1 MANVTKAVLWIA
13 AERPNGAPGVS
24 FTAIGAIL
32 FAPRADQ
39 VYTAGVGLTRGA
51 IIPAVAAS

>member
-1 MANVTKAVLWIA
+1 VFWIA
-13 AERPNGAPGVS
+13 AERPNGATSVS

-39 VYTAGVGLTRGA
+39 VYTAASGLTPGA
-51 IIPAVAAS
+51 MLTTVAAS